1 MLLVG
6 ASRPSVASEIGQL
19 TNEGPARTRLE
30 GLIRFGAARA
40 FTLMA
45 GFQLVRALDPGE
57 CHLVEEGFVG
67 VVTHRLRQPQAFGC
81 FLFTLFSCRHNRP
94 TPPGNV

>member
-45 GFQLVRALDPGE
+45 GFQLVRALACAKRKHSAAFCSHSLAVGIIAPP
-57 CHLVEEGFVG
+57 HLATSNICGSIEF
-67 VVTHRLRQPQAFGC
+67 
-81 FLFTLFSCRHNRP
+81 
-94 TPPGNV
+94 